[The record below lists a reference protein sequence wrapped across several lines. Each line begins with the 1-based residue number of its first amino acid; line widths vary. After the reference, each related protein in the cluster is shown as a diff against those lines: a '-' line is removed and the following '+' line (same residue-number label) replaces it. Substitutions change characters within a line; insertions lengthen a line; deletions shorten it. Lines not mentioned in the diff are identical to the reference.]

1 MNMNPDQLT
10 REIQAVVETEPTVW
24 FLELS
29 YKEGDIGH
37 AVGSVY
43 SEPAQWLAGVVPS
56 QVLATNDSLSTLW
69 ASTSGAIWVASMSG
83 HVATT
88 ASVNW
93 PTAKNI
99 LYRSND
105 PLAPWTVTAL
115 PPVRATGIPPNIT
128 ALWGIDDKHVFVGT
142 YSGHIYFWNDVQ
154 WIQVYEGPG
163 EGQGTI
169 KAFAGIRADNVFAV
183 GQNGTLL
190 HFNGSV
196 WRQISVVGDAN
207 GRENFTGIHAFPN
220 GEFIISANGSQGRL
234 LHGSSTGLIELMRS
248 SIQLIDLVAIGE
260 RIIMAT
266 GDGVAELFGKDIK
279 MVKSNFLTASA
290 WSGRGRAF
298 FIEPAQT
305 KPSFV
310 EHDPRSDIRPWW
322 RHVY

>member
-1 MNMNPDQLT
+1 MNADQLA
-10 REIQAVVETEPTVW
+10 REIQAVVETEPAVW
-24 FLELS
+24 YLELS
-29 YKEGDIGH
+29 YKVGDIGH

-43 SEPAQWLAGVVPS
+43 SEPAQGLDGLVPS

-93 PTAKNI
+93 PTAKNV

-105 PLAPWTVTAL
+105 PLESWTVTAL

-128 ALWGIDDKHVFVGT
+128 ALWGVDDQHVFAGT
-142 YSGHIYFWNDVQ
+142 YSGHIYFWNDAR
-154 WIQVYEGPG
+154 WMQVHEGPDDG
-163 EGQGTI
+163 LSTI
-169 KAFAGIRADNVFAV
+169 KAFAGIRADDVFAV

-190 HFNGSV
+190 HFNGTG
-196 WRQISVVGDAN
+196 WRQIAVLGDAN
-207 GRENFTGIHAFPN
+207 GRENFTGIHAFPD
-220 GEFIISANGSQGRL
+220 GKVIISANGNQGRL
-234 LHGSSTGLIELMRS
+234 LHGSSSGLIELVRS
-248 SIQLIDLVAIGE
+248 PIQLIDLVVLGE
-260 RIIMAT
+260 RVLMAT
-266 GDGVAELFGKDIK
+266 GDGVAELFGKDIR
-279 MVKSNFLTASA
+279 MIKSNFMTASA

-305 KPSFV
+305 IPSFV

-322 RHVY
+322 RRKY